1 MYILSNIC
9 REAGQLWGRGR
20 LRLQQ
25 TRDSQEADFF
35 IRFCQFS
42 ECLPTETRN
51 LTDSFDLTGFTME
64 TESGPYWFILFVSII
79 INLSFL
85 SMNHLNACRN
95 SWGVSQ
101 HWAGACRWGHCGK
114 TCLFG
119 NSTFKDAAQTGG
131 HNIFHQIMLKYSC
144 EGASSS
150 VWACAQSSPPQ
161 FSRLCHE
168 SFLSWVDKGWR
179 FTSFWWRFQ
188 PFVIGHRKVRP
199 KNEIKL
205 FLKLLPCVLLIMF
218 QEKKDIKEIWKEVCF
233 RLFTNMVL

>member
-1 MYILSNIC
+1 MCAGTLEVLVNTEQELADEVTVARLAYSGILHS
-9 REAGQLWGRGR
+9 RMQLK
-20 LRLQQ
+20 QVI
-25 TRDSQEADFF
+25 S
-35 IRFCQFS
+35 
-42 ECLPTETRN
+42 
-51 LTDSFDLTGFTME
+51 
-64 TESGPYWFILFVSII
+64 
-79 INLSFL
+79 
-85 SMNHLNACRN
+85 
-95 SWGVSQ
+95 
-101 HWAGACRWGHCGK
+101 
-114 TCLFG
+114 
-119 NSTFKDAAQTGG
+119 G

-168 SFLSWVDKGWR
+168 SILSWVDKGWR
-179 FTSFWWRFQ
+179 FTSIWWRFQ

>member
-1 MYILSNIC
+1 MLRIQFPMYKLSNIC

-85 SMNHLNACRN
+85 SMNQLNACRN

-101 HWAGACRWGHCGK
+101 HWAGACGWGHCGK

-119 NSTFKDAAQTGG
+119 NSTFKDAAQTG
-131 HNIFHQIMLKYSC
+131 NKWAQYFSSNNVKIFM
-144 EGASSS
+144 
-150 VWACAQSSPPQ
+150 
-161 FSRLCHE
+161 
-168 SFLSWVDKGWR
+168 WR
-179 FTSFWWRFQ
+179 
-188 PFVIGHRKVRP
+188 
-199 KNEIKL
+199 
-205 FLKLLPCVLLIMF
+205 C
-218 QEKKDIKEIWKEVCF
+218 
-233 RLFTNMVL
+233 